1 MTKTTMRTKAYT
13 FYEDPGHAWLAVPLS
28 TLEKLGIDGCISS
41 CSYIRG
47 AIAYLEED
55 LDAGIFIDAAIAN
68 GWELDAFNTV
78 YRENTPIRDYD
89 MYPAAP
95 DQTAQLDK
103 FRGRN
108 QPLPPQGV
116 AQP

>member
-1 MTKTTMRTKAYT
+1 MTKTTIGTNTYT
-13 FYEDPGHAWLAVPLS
+13 YYEDPGHAWLAVPIS

-41 CSYIRG
+41 CSYVHG

-55 LDAGIFIDAAIAN
+55 LDAGIFIDAAEAH
-68 GWELDAFNTV
+68 GWKLDAFPIV
-78 YRENTPIRDYD
+78 YQEHTPIRDYA
-89 MYPAAP
+89 MYPVAP
-95 DQTAQLDK
+95 DQAAQLDK

-108 QPLPPQGV
+108 QSLPPQGV